1 MLFLSCMCATAPQ
14 LPLRTLRVGISFP
27 AFLNVFP
34 WVHFCLSCSFSFALS
49 VFFKHLEIFGHPAIS
64 RLSFKFH
71 YLFIFNHYFSNLI
84 CGCVGAFS
92 GGGGLHAASPQLVFA
107 GGGFSRCG
115 PQAPEGLARQ
125 LQLTGLAVS
134 LPVSSGIRQ
143 ILNCLNHEGSPI
155 QWLSVDGRG

>member
-71 YLFIFNHYFSNLI
+71 YLFIYFQSLS
-84 CGCVGAFS
+84 FKPYLS
-92 GGGGLHAASPQLVFA
+92 LR
-107 GGGFSRCG
+107 GGFLWWWRAACSEPSARLCGGRLLPMRATGSRGAGSAAAAHGFSCLAACLF
-115 PQAPEGLARQ
+115 PDQAD
-125 LQLTGLAVS
+125 S
-134 LPVSSGIRQ
+134 
-143 ILNCLNHEGSPI
+143 
-155 QWLSVDGRG
+155 